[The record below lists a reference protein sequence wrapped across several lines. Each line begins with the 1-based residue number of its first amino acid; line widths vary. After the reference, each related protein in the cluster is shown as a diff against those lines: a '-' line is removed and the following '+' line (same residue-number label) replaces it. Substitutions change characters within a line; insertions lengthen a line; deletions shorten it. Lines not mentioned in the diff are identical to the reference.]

1 MISKKRAFIQI
12 SFTWIFA
19 FIVGAFILFIAIFAL
34 TKFINTEKQTSD
46 LSSAKDVSVL
56 LDPLET
62 SFEQGKITSL
72 ATPTP
77 TRIYSEC
84 GNENFFGYQGIKFNQ
99 EIYNKW
105 TETNDSVNSQ
115 NKYLFMENPQEG
127 RVFYIFS
134 KPFNFPFKVASLIY
148 ITSEEETFCFKNA
161 PNVVEEE
168 IENLKHPGIF
178 LEENQD
184 EKLDCSG
191 EEKINVC
198 FETYGVSGCD
208 VKVTLNQ
215 EKGFVTK
222 DGKTLYFP
230 LPKSGI
236 KDKDYSLMYAAIF
249 SDPSLY
255 ECQSQRLIDRTISL
269 SLVYQQKLLL
279 PSLEGCNSD
288 LIGNLG
294 NFINE
299 LESFQKSEN
308 FGILVGDA
316 NDIWS
321 KNKYT
326 PSCRLW

>member
-1 MISKKRAFIQI
+1 MQI

-84 GNENFFGYQGIKFNQ
+84 GNETFFGYQGIKFNQ

-127 RVFYIFS
+127 KVFYIFS

-148 ITSEEETFCFKNA
+148 ITSEEETFCFKGA

-168 IENLKHPGIF
+168 IENLGHPGIF
-178 LEENQD
+178 IEDSTKED
-184 EKLDCSG
+184 LDCSG

-198 FETYGVSGCD
+198 FGNSGVYGCD
-208 VKVTLNQ
+208 VKVTSNQ

-222 DGKTLYFP
+222 DGETLYFP

-236 KDKDYSLMYAAIF
+236 HDRDYSLMYAAIF

-255 ECQSQRLIDRTISL
+255 ECQSQRLRDRTLSL
-269 SLVYQQKLLL
+269 SRVYQQKLLL

-288 LIGNLG
+288 LIGDLG
-294 NFINE
+294 IFIEE
-299 LESFQKSEN
+299 LGYFENSED
-308 FGILVGDA
+308 FGILVDDA
-316 NDIWS
+316 DDIWS
-321 KNKYT
+321 KNKYN
-326 PSCRLW
+326 PSCRIW